1 MLKAEKGNRTKKVAQ
16 KMQQKRREAK
26 ERDKNQTVIGENGG
40 KSAGKMHGMSFSAYF
55 LNWKYFA
62 L

>member
-26 ERDKNQTVIGENGG
+26 ERGKNQMVIGENGG

-55 LNWKYFA
+55 LN
-62 L
+62 